1 MVVLINIK
9 NVYVGGTA
17 QKYHICKANLTF
29 NLENKSDGLL
39 FFYLDVIQLLRN
51 MKEKSESVIM
61 EMKEGTCNQI

>member
-1 MVVLINIK
+1 MVVLFNK

-39 FFYLDVIQLLRN
+39 FFYLDVIQPLRN
-51 MKEKSESVIM
+51 MKEKSESVIT

>member
-1 MVVLINIK
+1 MVVLINK

-39 FFYLDVIQLLRN
+39 FFYLDVIQPLRN
-51 MKEKSESVIM
+51 KKEKSESVIM